1 MNVEHTSEAV
11 ATAGKQLVNMAD
23 SILQFAT
30 FYLNGE
36 LLGLNILQVQEIQQP
51 QSITPVPLAPKHIM
65 GLISLRGQ
73 IVPLIDLRTR
83 LGMDTSEPIKNR
95 YHIVVNTQHV
105 IASFEVDD
113 IGDVVDVPVEEFV
126 PPPDSVRA
134 IDAKFLEGV
143 FPLENEILTVLN
155 VDVVLDAT

>member
-1 MNVEHTSEAV
+1 
-11 ATAGKQLVNMAD
+11 
-23 SILQFAT
+23 
-30 FYLNGE
+30 
-36 LLGLNILQVQEIQQP
+36 
-51 QSITPVPLAPKHIM
+51 
-65 GLISLRGQ
+65 
-73 IVPLIDLRTR
+73 
-83 LGMDTSEPIKNR
+83 MDTSEPIKNR